1 MPEPVRGGQR
11 YLPGLDGLRALAVLA
26 VVAYHLGLSWV
37 PGGLLG
43 VGVFFTL
50 SGYLITDLLLGQ
62 HAQTG
67 SLQLTDF
74 WFRRAR
80 RLLPAL
86 FVMLA
91 VVITWVSLLHR
102 PQLAG
107 LRGAVAAAAA
117 YVSNWYLISEHTSY
131 FARFG
136 PPSPLGHLWSLAV
149 EEQFYL
155 VWPWLLL
162 LGLALVGS
170 RRGTGT
176 PTATGIGTAR
186 RSVLAAV
193 TLVLAAG
200 SAVAMAVLYHPG
212 YDPTRVY
219 DGTDTRA
226 FALLIGA
233 ALAFAWPTRP
243 PRRDVSAASRWC
255 LDGVGVVGLLV
266 IAALVWRTTE
276 YSPFMYRGGLVV
288 LSLATALVLAAVA
301 APAGRLGP
309 LLGARPLRW
318 IGVRSYGIYLWH
330 FPIIALTTPANGHD
344 PALRAV
350 LQVAATIAV
359 AALSWH
365 FIEEPIRHGA
375 LSRWWSGLRTRPA
388 REFAQE
394 TAPESARIPAAVV
407 AHAAAPGAGPAAA
420 LGAGDG
426 IALEAGRGAGPG
438 AGQGAAGWAG
448 RGAGPAADRG
458 AAPGAGRVHGP
469 GRGAQWARRGAHV
482 AGHGFAAGLAW
493 RPAAGLAGGVGA
505 VALTGACLAGIVP
518 ALPSSLTRSGPSPV
532 AVAPGGHP
540 DRVTGSRSKHTAPKS
555 SGHAPQQALG
565 AGAAGQP
572 RTSCQSVVHI
582 GDSTSEGLISADYL
596 PEKAERM
603 TAQYQRVGV
612 QHVHLEISG
621 ARSIVETWE
630 GQPNART
637 VAEQLKAEDY
647 DGCWV
652 LALGTNDTA
661 DVYVGS
667 PVSLSARIQQMMA
680 VIGNQ
685 PVMWVNV
692 ISLPEAPVDYS
703 EPQMELWNQA
713 LVRACAKYPNMRVYD
728 WAAVAKP
735 QWFISDGIH
744 YTSAGYAAR
753 SHLIASALATAFPA
767 TPSRTRSSSA
777 SGSSCVVQ

>member
-1 MPEPVRGGQR
+1 MPEPVRSGQR

-26 VVAYHLGLSWV
+26 VLAYHLGLGWA

-62 HAQTG
+62 YAQTG
-67 SLQLTDF
+67 SLRLLDF

-91 VVITWVSLLHR
+91 VVIAWVALLHR
-102 PQLAG
+102 SQLAG
-107 LRGAVAAAAA
+107 LRGAVGAAAA
-117 YVSNWYLISEHTSY
+117 YVSNWYLIGQHTSY

-162 LGLALVGS
+162 LGLALVRP
-170 RRGTGT
+170 RRGTGSRA
-176 PTATGIGTAR
+176 ATGTGAAGR
-186 RSVLAAV
+186 YGLAAV
-193 TLVLAAG
+193 SLVLAGA
-200 SAVAMAVLYHPG
+200 SAAAMTMLYHPG

-233 ALAFAWPTRP
+233 ALAFAWPTRQP
-243 PRRDVSAASRWC
+243 QRGVSAVSRWC
-255 LDGVGVVGLLV
+255 LDGVGFVGLLV
-266 IAALVWRTTE
+266 IAALVWRTNE

-288 LSLATALVLAAVA
+288 LSLATVLVLAAVA
-301 APAGRLGP
+301 APAGRLGA
-309 LLGARPLRW
+309 LLGAGPLRW

-330 FPIIALTTPANGHD
+330 FPIIALTNPADGRD
-344 PALRAV
+344 PASRAA

-359 AALSWH
+359 AALSWR

-375 LSRWWSGLRTRPA
+375 LSRWWSILRARPA
-388 REFAQE
+388 RG
-394 TAPESARIPAAVV
+394 AA
-407 AHAAAPGAGPAAA
+407 HGAGT
-420 LGAGDG
+420 
-426 IALEAGRGAGPG
+426 
-438 AGQGAAGWAG
+438 
-448 RGAGPAADRG
+448 
-458 AAPGAGRVHGP
+458 
-469 GRGAQWARRGAHV
+469 
-482 AGHGFAAGLAW
+482 GLAW

-505 VALTGACLAGIVP
+505 LALAGVCLAGVIP
-518 ALPSSLTRSGPSPV
+518 ALPASLTHPAPPP
-532 AVAPGGHP
+532 AALPGGHP
-540 DRVTGSRSKHTAPKS
+540 DRVTGPRSGSGTGKS
-555 SGHAPQQALG
+555 SGHAPAQALG
-565 AGAAGQP
+565 PGTAARP

-582 GDSTSEGLISADYL
+582 GDSTSDGLISAAYL
-596 PEKAERM
+596 PKKWERI
-603 TAQYQRVGV
+603 TAQYKRVGV

-630 GQPNART
+630 GQSNAHT
-637 VAEQLKAEDY
+637 VAQQLKAEDY
-647 DGCWV
+647 NGCWV

-667 PVSLSARIQQMMA
+667 PVGLSARIQQMMS
-680 VIGNQ
+680 VIGSQ

-703 EPQMELWNQA
+703 ESQMQLWNQA
-713 LVRACAKYPNMRVYD
+713 LTRACAKYPNMRVYD

-744 YTSAGYAAR
+744 YTSDGYAAR
-753 SHLIASALATAFPA
+753 SRLIARALAAAFPA
-767 TPSRTRSSSA
+767 GSRTSA
-777 SGSSCVVQ
+777 AAGSSCVVP